1 MKANEH
7 SKERQ
12 GKWDASK
19 LEGAAQNIVQGDEKG
34 AK

>member
-7 SKERQ
+7 SKDRQ
-12 GKWDASK
+12 GKWDASR
-19 LEGAAQNIVQGDEKG
+19 LEGAAMTIVQGDEKG